1 MPTKRKNAHI
11 AWPTTKGDAQNAF
24 MKYVFCLFYLVAF
37 CVDEPTFFIVFFF
50 FSFHLINWRL
60 TATTASNWSRVQY
73 AHGCCFFFA
82 YRNAGIRRKKKRNSD
97 NHMKKWISRSA
108 RIRLWVKRI
117 FIARTLNKPKM
128 HFNSVF
134 GKQYSCVISF
144 TIQRCSVI
152 FHF

>member
-1 MPTKRKNAHI
+1 MAHHQRRRTECVHEI
-11 AWPTTKGDAQNAF
+11 RF
-24 MKYVFCLFYLVAF
+24 LSVLFSGILCWWTDIFY
-37 CVDEPTFFIVFFF
+37 CFFF
-50 FSFHLINWRL
+50 FLFHLINWRL

-82 YRNAGIRRKKKRNSD
+82 YRNAGIRRKKKKRNSD

>member
-50 FSFHLINWRL
+50 HFIWSIGVWQRQRHLIEVECSTRMG
-60 TATTASNWSRVQY
+60 VV
-73 AHGCCFFFA
+73 FFSPTVMPAFE
-82 YRNAGIRRKKKRNSD
+82 GKKRNSD